1 MYIISSFQHVAPE
14 IVIAIKCSTYSS
26 IYTSCISH
34 IIHRYEV
41 ALLPIHLN
49 AYIPIYISIYLITEV
64 MKCVFKNIYECLLA
78 VLCSI
83 SLTLPIISF
92 ISVII

>member
-26 IYTSCISH
+26 IYTSCI
-34 IIHRYEV
+34 HRYEV
-41 ALLPIHLN
+41 ALLPLHLN
-49 AYIPIYISIYLITEV
+49 AYTPIYISIYLITEV